1 MRFQQEN
8 PPRFDTCPFCDEQPR
23 LRKSNN
29 GYLRCPQCG
38 LEVAEHCPVSG
49 AVTNEASD
57 HSKKSTWLARVQSR
71 YASRWIGNRDLVDV
85 GCGIGSFL
93 EAAMKRKQLGKCY
106 GVEVDEVSVRAAINR
121 GISVVNS
128 LPMEQR
134 HRPTCY
140 TFWHSAEHFPPQELR
155 ELLCEIS
162 PSAGAN
168 ADNIV
173 IIAVPN
179 SDAAAYREH
188 GQLFAFFDIQH
199 HFVQF
204 NYSSLEGLLQS
215 CGFEVVSRRGIPIY
229 NAFSLFQTIL
239 NLRMPHNHLYQQIRR
254 EGQSLSVIQTVR
266 VAKVLITEVVPLVK
280 LVLAEF
286 NKETSSCI
294 TLVARTKY
302 QGMS

>member
-8 PPRFDTCPFCDEQPR
+8 PARFDTCPFCDEQPR
-23 LRKSNN
+23 LGKSNN

-49 AVTNEASD
+49 AVTNEAYD
-57 HSKKSTWLARVQSR
+57 HSKKSPWLSRVQWR
-71 YASRWIGNRDLVDV
+71 YASRWIGNRDLVDI

-93 EAAMKRKQLGKCY
+93 EAAMRRKQLGKCY
-106 GVEVDEVSVRAAINR
+106 GVEVDEASVQAATNR
-121 GISVVNS
+121 GISVVDS
-128 LPMEQR
+128 LPKEQR
-134 HRPTCY
+134 RRPTCY
-140 TFWHSAEHFPPQELR
+140 TFWHSAEHFPPQVLR
-155 ELLCEIS
+155 ELLREMS

-168 ADNIV
+168 ADNVV

-199 HFVQF
+199 HSVQF
-204 NYSSLEGLLQS
+204 NYSSLERLLQS
-215 CGFEVVSRRGIPIY
+215 CGFEIVSRRGIPIY

-239 NLRMPHNHLYQQIRR
+239 NLRMPHNYLHQQIRR
-254 EGQSLSVIQTVR
+254 EGKSLSVSQIAR
-266 VAKVLITEVVPLVK
+266 VAKVLITEFLPLVK

-294 TLVARTKY
+294 TLVARTKF